1 MSRPDELDR
10 PNPTL
15 ERLEVMVNLLTQDS
29 IKNSAAMAVLSEQNK
44 KLMDHIE
51 STQSVTEIT
60 ECSDSESSDKSGK
73 RKRIQSVN
81 VSKKF
86 HARDLKEQSHTPV
99 TSGRLMDRA
108 VATNKRSHI
117 PVTNTGQ
124 YGNL

>member
-15 ERLEVMVNLLTQDS
+15 ERLEVIVNLLTQDA

-60 ECSDSESSDKSGK
+60 ECSDFESSDKSGK

-81 VSKKF
+81 VSKSF
-86 HARDLKEQSHTPV
+86 MPV
-99 TSGRLMDRA
+99 WW
-108 VATNKRSHI
+108 
-117 PVTNTGQ
+117 
-124 YGNL
+124 